1 MRAIINDI
9 MLRKIH
15 LSSSLKTK
23 ISRLIKKIRG
33 KKIVSITFTDDEFIR
48 RLNRMYRGKDKA
60 TDVLSFSM
68 EEENLLGDV
77 IISKE
82 QAKRNTKRFNVNF
95 ENEILRL
102 VAHGTLHL
110 LGYDHWRKKDRV
122 LMQKKE
128 EELLRKV
135 S

>member
-1 MRAIINDI
+1 MKAIINDI
-9 MLRKIH
+9 KRKRIR
-15 LSSSLKTK
+15 LSPKLKAKITK
-23 ISRLIKKIRG
+23 LIKKIRG

-77 IISKE
+77 IVSKE
-82 QAKRNTKRFNVNF
+82 RAKRNTKRFSVNF
-95 ENEILRL
+95 ENELLRL

-110 LGYDHWRKKDRV
+110 LGYDHWRKKDKA

-128 EELLRKV
+128 EELLRKA